1 MIEARATIMRL
12 ALAAL
17 LLALTAAS
25 PARAEWTPSREAMA
39 RLARGEVHADVA
51 PDGDG
56 VSGVVHGAV
65 DIAAPAELVW
75 ATILDCSR
83 AGRMAPG
90 VKACRVTERD
100 PNGRWDVREMEVRWA
115 SITPTFRTVFRSDFL
130 PPARIRF
137 RCIDGDIKICEGQW
151 RLIPLPDGRTRV
163 LYENRASSPV
173 SVPAAITRAAMRGD
187 VARALKALRR
197 ESESRAR

>member
-1 MIEARATIMRL
+1 MGAISMRF
-12 ALAAL
+12 ALVL
-17 LLALTAAS
+17 LLLPLAAAS
-25 PARAEWTPSREAMA
+25 PARAEWAPSREAMA

-65 DIAAPAELVW
+65 DIAAPPEIVW

-83 AGRMAPG
+83 AGRMAAG
-90 VKACRVTERD
+90 VKACRVVERD
-100 PNGRWDVREMEVRWA
+100 PSGRFDVREMEVRWA
-115 SITPTFRTVFRSDFL
+115 ALTPTFRTVFRSDFD
-130 PPARIRF
+130 PPGRIRF
-137 RCIDGDIKICEGQW
+137 RCVDGDIKVCGGQW
-151 RLIPLPDGRTRV
+151 RLIPLADGRTRV
-163 LYENRASSPV
+163 LYENRASSPI

-197 ESESRAR
+197 EAESRAR